1 MEGGAA
7 MPRRF
12 SSFLIRWWSNGD
24 TERLEL
30 EHIQTGHKQRAAS
43 IEDAVAWLNAQQ
55 DADVEAGRREHG
67 EPSDDGP
74 VFGEGADRSLM

>member
-1 MEGGAA
+1 

-12 SSFLIRWWSNGD
+12 SSFLIRWWRSDD

-55 DADVEAGRREHG
+55 DAPASTESDERVEPNGSSTNRTSE
-67 EPSDDGP
+67 S
-74 VFGEGADRSLM
+74 EG